1 MMRTKHIVGPLLVL
15 LGLYLLL
22 SGGSSYG
29 PGQLIGLFWPSLFVI
44 PLGIFFHWL
53 FFGMNESRDVGLLVP
68 GGILITVGIVCQI
81 SMLFNN
87 WEYTWPGFILAPA
100 VGLFELYWF
109 GPRHK
114 GLLIPIAIL
123 TFMSALFFLLFT
135 IGSLF
140 SVTIFG
146 QPVLAVALIAI
157 GAFMLLAKRRSNH
170 SDQ

>member
-1 MMRTKHIVGPLLVL
+1 MKSKFIIGSLLVL
-15 LGLYLLL
+15 LGAYLLL

-29 PGQLIGLFWPSLFVI
+29 PGQLIGLFWPSLFII
-44 PLGIFFHWL
+44 PLGVFFHWMY
-53 FFGMNESRDVGLLVP
+53 FSMTASRGVGLLVP
-68 GGILITVGIVCQI
+68 GGILLTVGIVCQI

-114 GLLIPIAIL
+114 ALLIPVGIL
-123 TFMSALFFLLFT
+123 TFMSCLFFLLFT
-135 IGSLF
+135 LGSLF

-146 QPVLAVALIAI
+146 QPILAI
-157 GAFMLLAKRRSNH
+157 GLILAGAVMLLAKKRS
-170 SDQ
+170 D